1 MKSVRS
7 EEDDPVSKKESL
19 DQVQQ
24 LNKNFVAEDSN
35 SDALL
40 MADNNVTVMGDVM
53 IKKEIRENE
62 TEKEEEDE
70 EDGDNKIEIVE

>member
-62 TEKEEEDE
+62 TEKKEEDE